1 MPLIKARS
9 HDADDDLDAVHIA
22 DLVDADAAL
31 AAPTAGERRA
41 AVRTL
46 EDTVEGQAALCRR
59 LAVESSASVREAIL
73 AALIRHRS
81 PAIAAALL
89 PLLRTEDAALRN
101 AAIEALAEMP
111 DEVAPHVVALLADP
125 DSDVRIFAGNMLGV
139 LPHPRAAEWLLKALA
154 DEHVNVCAAAIDG
167 LAEIGDPTTAAALEA
182 VPARFPGNS
191 FIAFAVR
198 VAVRRIRGC

>member
-9 HDADDDLDAVHIA
+9 HPADDDLVVHDATDPA
-22 DLVDADAAL
+22 EMEAAL
-31 AAPTAGERRA
+31 AAPTASARRA
-41 AVRTL
+41 AVHRL
-46 EDTVEGQAALCRR
+46 EDSADGQAALCRR
-59 LAVESSASVREAIL
+59 LAEETSASVREAIL

-111 DEVAPHVVALLADP
+111 DEVAPHIDALLADA

-154 DEHVNVCAAAIDG
+154 DDHVNVCAAAIDG
-167 LAEIGDPTTAAALEA
+167 LAEIGDPATAAALEA

>member
-9 HDADDDLDAVHIA
+9 HAGDGDPAAPD
-22 DLVDADAAL
+22 DAAPVSGDALL

-41 AVRTL
+41 AVRAL
-46 EDTVEGQAALCRR
+46 EGSVDGQAALCRR
-59 LAVESSASVREAIL
+59 LAVETAASVREAIL

-89 PLLRTEDAALRN
+89 PLLRTEEAPLRN

-111 DEVAPHVVALLADP
+111 DEVAPHVEALLVDP

-139 LPHPRAAEWLLKALA
+139 LPHPRAGEWLLTALA
-154 DEHVNVCAAAIDG
+154 DSHVNVCAAAIDG
-167 LAEIGDPTTAAALEA
+167 LAEIGDPATADALKA
-182 VPARFPGNS
+182 VPARFPDNS

-198 VAVRRIRGC
+198 VALGRIRGC